1 MFDTLLKRVSFACLS
16 GFTLA
21 ISTCCVAQ
29 DSDPV
34 MKSKFRSV
42 LALALTLV
50 MVLCVA
56 FVNPAEAKP
65 KKGKPQ
71 TYSTEQVAEI
81 QSYAAQVQEMR
92 DRFGE
97 LQTLIEK
104 EDYIFARNFI
114 HGPLGELRTKMVFI
128 ANDLFPDA
136 RKQAQEATKDL
147 GNALAA
153 IDRAGAEKDYKA
165 AAKGYTN
172 LNRALDAFFALLPQ

>member
-1 MFDTLLKRVSFACLS
+1 
-16 GFTLA
+16 
-21 ISTCCVAQ
+21 
-29 DSDPV
+29 
-34 MKSKFRSV
+34 MKSKFRSI
-42 LALALTLV
+42 LALALTFV
-50 MVLCVA
+50 MVLCVT

-81 QSYAAQVQEMR
+81 QSYAAQVQAMR

-114 HGPLGELRTKMVFI
+114 HGPLGELRTKMSFI

-136 RKQAQEATKDL
+136 KKQAKAATKNL

-153 IDRAGAEKDYKA
+153 LDQAGAAKDYKA
-165 AAKGYTN
+165 SAKAYTN
-172 LNRALDAFFALLPQ
+172 INRALDEFFSVLPQ